1 MVLFKTHMKKI
12 LFLGDSLVEFF
23 DWQGR
28 FPGHT
33 IANLGIAGE
42 TVEGLH
48 SRIGKIIRQFPSPG
62 LVLIM
67 TGINN
72 VAMEDLGFLDSY
84 REIVNALSSAYPHTR
99 IVLHTL
105 LPTLLPW
112 IPKETIREVNRSLYN
127 IAQET
132 NTEFLDL
139 HTIFVDSQG
148 NPIRDYLLADGV
160 HLGEKGYARWA
171 EVLTRI
177 IDKSETDP
185 R

>member
-1 MVLFKTHMKKI
+1 MKHI
-12 LFLGDSLVEFF
+12 LFIGDSLVEFF

-33 IANLGIAGE
+33 VANLGIAGE

-48 SRIGKIIRQFPSPG
+48 SRIGKIIRQFPSPD

-72 VAMEDLGFLDSY
+72 VAMEDIGFLGPY
-84 REIVNALSSAYPHTR
+84 REIVDALSSAYPHTR

-112 IPKETIREVNRSLYN
+112 IPKERIQEVNRSLHK

-132 NTEFLDL
+132 RTEVLDL
-139 HTIFVDSQG
+139 HNMFVDPQG
-148 NPIRDYLLADGV
+148 NPVRDYLLPDGV
-160 HLGEKGYARWA
+160 HLAEKGYSRWA
-171 EVLTRI
+171 EILSLI
-177 IDKSETDP
+177 IHESETKP

>member
-1 MVLFKTHMKKI
+1 MTNI
-12 LFLGDSLVEFF
+12 LFIGDSLVEFF

-28 FPGHT
+28 FPGYT

-48 SRIGKIIRQFPSPG
+48 SRIARITRKYPSPD

-72 VAMEDLGFLDSY
+72 VAMEDFGFFKSY
-84 REIVNALSSAYPHTR
+84 RGIVEALSSAYPDAR

-105 LPTLLPW
+105 LPTLLSW
-112 IPKETIREVNRSLYN
+112 IPNQRIQEVNRSLHE
-127 IAQET
+127 IAHEM

-139 HTIFVDSQG
+139 NSIFIDPQG
-148 NPIRDYLLADGV
+148 NPIKDYLFPDGV
-160 HLGEKGYARWA
+160 HLSEKGYLRWA
-171 EVLTRI
+171 EVLTQI
-177 IDKSETDP
+177 IDRSET
-185 R
+185 

>member
-1 MVLFKTHMKKI
+1 VKKI
-12 LFLGDSLVEFF
+12 LFIGDSLVEFF

-48 SRIGKIIRQFPSPG
+48 SRTGKIIRQFPSPD

-72 VAMEDLGFLDSY
+72 VAMEDIGFFDSY
-84 REIVNALSSAYPHTR
+84 REIIRAFSSAYSHTR

-112 IPKETIREVNRSLYN
+112 VPNTRIQEVNLWLHN
-127 IAQET
+127 IAREM

-139 HTIFVDSQG
+139 YSRFIDPEG
-148 NPIRDYLLADGV
+148 NPIKEYLLPDGV
-160 HLGEKGYARWA
+160 HLSEKGYARWA

-177 IDKSETDP
+177 IDKSKTKL

>member
-1 MVLFKTHMKKI
+1 MKNI
-12 LFLGDSLVEFF
+12 LFIGDSLVEFF

-48 SRIGKIIRQFPSPG
+48 GRIGKIIRQFPSPD

-72 VAMEDLGFLDSY
+72 VAMEDIGFLHSY
-84 REIVNALSSAYPHTR
+84 QEIVKALSSAYPHAR

-112 IPKETIREVNRSLYN
+112 VPDERIQEVNRSLHK

-132 NTEFLDL
+132 CTEFLDL
-139 HTIFVDSQG
+139 YNSFLDPQG
-148 NPIRDYLLADGV
+148 NPLKDYLLPDGV
-160 HLGEKGYARWA
+160 HLSAKGYAHWA
-171 EVLTRI
+171 EALAPI
-177 IDKSETDP
+177 IHKSEI
-185 R
+185 

>member
-1 MVLFKTHMKKI
+1 MTNI
-12 LFLGDSLVEFF
+12 LFIGDSLVEFF
-23 DWQGR
+23 DWQKR

-33 IANLGIAGE
+33 IANLGTAGE

-48 SRIGKIIRQFPSPG
+48 SRIGKIIREYPSPD

-84 REIVNALSSAYPHTR
+84 QGIVEALSSAYPHAR

-105 LPTLLPW
+105 LPTLLSW
-112 IPKETIREVNRSLYN
+112 IPKATLREVNRSVHK

-132 NTEFLDL
+132 NTEVLDL
-139 HTIFVDSQG
+139 HPVFVDPQG
-148 NPIRDYLLADGV
+148 NPIKDYLLPDGV
-160 HLGEKGYARWA
+160 HLSEKGYARWA

-177 IDKSETDP
+177 LDKSET
-185 R
+185 